1 MGKTVA
7 ALPYP
12 PKWINKY
19 IFNELAQ
26 YDDIGVSAVSQ
37 LTPIFAT
44 SPTNTEEIYKNVVQA
59 TAISEPLVIIYDRL
73 ITFRPSVFYP
83 HKREQV
89 IYYLYSTSLANVN
102 NANNNTNQ
110 LNKNQGI
117 IRKMI
122 KDRNE
127 EFFLEENNFFDVLS
141 DQKKNKFLKFSSIWR
156 SKRLD
161 KEDKETIW
169 KWIDSFVFLTDKYN
183 KLKEKA

>member
-7 ALPYP
+7 SLPYP

-19 IFNELAQ
+19 IFNELSQ

-89 IYYLYSTSLANVN
+89 LYYLYSTSLANVN
-102 NANNNTNQ
+102 NANIVISQLLDREDAAAQDLNAFCAANTGGEDFNVFF
-110 LNKNQGI
+110 
-117 IRKMI
+117 
-122 KDRNE
+122 RNVKVYQAQE
-127 EFFLEENNFFDVLS
+127 ARDVLDLAS
-141 DQKKNKFLKFSSIWR
+141 AR
-156 SKRLD
+156 
-161 KEDKETIW
+161 TM
-169 KWIDSFVFLTDKYN
+169 FVN
-183 KLKEKA
+183 KLIIEYDYHAQYNANSYK

>member
-1 MGKTVA
+1 MEVVVLTEFKNNIIT
-7 ALPYP
+7 
-12 PKWINKY
+12 
-19 IFNELAQ
+19 FFDELIDQ
-26 YDDIGVSAVSQ
+26 FPDLG
-37 LTPIFAT
+37 
-44 SPTNTEEIYKNVVQA
+44 E
-59 TAISEPLVIIYDRL
+59 LVIMRIFLKDQ
-73 ITFRPSVFYP
+73 ICI
-83 HKREQV
+83 KDV
-89 IYYLYSTSLANVN
+89 IEMTGF
-102 NANNNTNQ
+102 Q

-141 DQKKNKFLKFSSIWR
+141 ENKKNNFLKFSSIWR

-183 KLKEKA
+183 KLKEKS

>member
-1 MGKTVA
+1 MF
-7 ALPYP
+7 
-12 PKWINKY
+12 KY
-19 IFNELAQ
+19 IKMEVVVLTEFKNNIITFFDELIDQ
-26 YDDIGVSAVSQ
+26 FPDLG
-37 LTPIFAT
+37 
-44 SPTNTEEIYKNVVQA
+44 E
-59 TAISEPLVIIYDRL
+59 LVIMRIFLKDQ
-73 ITFRPSVFYP
+73 ICI
-83 HKREQV
+83 KDV
-89 IYYLYSTSLANVN
+89 IEMTGF
-102 NANNNTNQ
+102 Q

-141 DQKKNKFLKFSSIWR
+141 ENKKNNFLKFSSIWR

-183 KLKEKA
+183 KLKEKS

>member
-1 MGKTVA
+1 MEVVVLSEFKNNMIT
-7 ALPYP
+7 
-12 PKWINKY
+12 
-19 IFNELAQ
+19 FFDELIDQ
-26 YDDIGVSAVSQ
+26 FPDLG
-37 LTPIFAT
+37 
-44 SPTNTEEIYKNVVQA
+44 E
-59 TAISEPLVIIYDRL
+59 LVIMRIFLKDQ
-73 ITFRPSVFYP
+73 ICI
-83 HKREQV
+83 KDV
-89 IYYLYSTSLANVN
+89 IEMTGY
-102 NANNNTNQ
+102 Q

-183 KLKEKA
+183 KLKEKV